1 MKYCIMK
8 KYLLYAFG
16 TVALLSGCSQD
27 QFIDLETNSRTVTAS
42 SSNNKLSDQGIPGI
56 AHIKVQD
63 ALRDEI
69 QKISPNGISLNS
81 APSPMAATLK
91 SIKANHI
98 ERLFTPDPRFEKRMH
113 REGLDRWYIVSFDEK
128 QDLKQTLTT
137 LASNPQF
144 EIVEEVYVQTIPTT
158 KATFSVFSPTVTRGN
173 DDMPFNDPKLKMQWH
188 YKNFGITP
196 RSVEGADINLFEA
209 WKQTTGSPNVIV
221 SIVDGG
227 IDGSHEDLKDN
238 LWINEGEIP
247 GNGIDDDGNG
257 FIDDVYG
264 YNFVSDKG
272 EITLDEAG
280 HGTHVAGT
288 VAARNNNGI
297 GVSGVAGGDGTPNSG
312 ARLMS
317 CQIFEGAN
325 GSGQGARAT
334 VYGANNGAVISQN
347 SWGYDYPGPGNIP
360 ASIREAIDYFI
371 KYAGCDND
379 GKQLPNSPMKGG
391 VVIYAAGNDD
401 KDYLSYPSA
410 YPPVISVA
418 AMAPNWEKAWYT
430 NRGDWVDIMA
440 PGGDEYFTN
449 GMVYS
454 TVPGS
459 LYDGEMYGYMQGTS
473 MACPHVSG
481 IAALIVSKLG
491 GPGFTNE
498 ELKNRL
504 LGSLRPENIDVHNP
518 NYAGRLGIGYIDAA
532 RTLAENKNQ
541 KPENISDLK
550 ADPEYTGMILHWTA
564 VKDEDDGTAIKY
576 LLYFSDKQLT
586 ASNYK
591 SITPYTINAQGYK
604 PGEKVT
610 YKISN
615 LKENVTYYAAVIAA
629 DRWGLES
636 DFAASEFKTLKND
649 PPVIEDVPQNVIRV
663 SGAEVQS
670 FTVKISDPNGH
681 KISYALKGESR
692 GVSAIRTDD
701 NLKFTL
707 RAVAPVGKYDIELV
721 VIDELGA
728 STSVKIPFEVYV
740 YESPFLSNSIQ
751 NMLIGKD
758 EAARAIDLTQ
768 HFTYQSGSKVT
779 INASSSDNSVVTATV
794 NASTLSVKGNKPGQ
808 AFVSVSVSD
817 GNETA
822 QTKFQVSVVANTG
835 DIVYQIYPMP
845 ATTML
850 NVLVNPEIKKA
861 EFTIRSIF
869 GEKVFSK
876 SYTINGMDP
885 VKLNIQKL
893 SAGTYTLVME
903 SNKGTYKKTFVKQ

>member
-1 MKYCIMK
+1 MK

-16 TVALLSGCSQD
+16 ALALLNGCSQD
-27 QFIDLETNSRTVTAS
+27 HFIDLETNSRTVTAS
-42 SSNNKLSDQGIPGI
+42 GSNNQLSDQGIPGI
-56 AHIKVQD
+56 AYIKVQD

-69 QKISPNGISLNS
+69 QKMSLNGISLNS
-81 APSPMAATLK
+81 VPSPMAATLK

-113 REGLDRWYIVSFDEK
+113 REGLDRWYIVSFDKK

-144 EIVEEVYVQTIPTT
+144 EIVEEVYLQTIPTT
-158 KATFSVFSPTVTRGN
+158 KATFSAFSPTVTRSS
-173 DDMPFNDPKLKMQWH
+173 DDMPFNDPELKMQWH

-196 RSVEGADINLFEA
+196 RSIEGADINLFEA
-209 WKQTTGSPNVIV
+209 WEQTTGTRNVIV
-221 SIVDGG
+221 SVVDGG
-227 IDGSHEDLKDN
+227 IDSGHEDLKDN
-238 LWINEGEIP
+238 LWINKGEIP
-247 GNGIDDDGNG
+247 DNGIDDDGNG
-257 FIDDVYG
+257 FVDDVYG

-272 EITLDEAG
+272 EVTLDDVG

-288 VAARNNNGI
+288 IAARNNNGI
-297 GVSGVAGGDGTPNSG
+297 GVCGVAGGDGSPNSG
-312 ARLMS
+312 ALLMS
-317 CQIFEGAN
+317 CQIFEGEG

-371 KYAGCDND
+371 KYAGCDNE

-410 YPPVISVA
+410 YPPVISVS

-440 PGGDEYFTN
+440 PGGDEFFTN

-459 LYDGEMYGYMQGTS
+459 LYNGEMYGYMQGTS

-504 LGSLRPENIDVHNP
+504 LGSLRPENIDAHNP
-518 NYAGRLGIGYIDAA
+518 NYAGRLGVGYIDAA

-550 ADPEYTGMILHWTA
+550 ADPEYTAMTLHWTA
-564 VKDEDDGTAIKY
+564 IKDEDDGTAIKY

-610 YKISN
+610 YKIPN
-615 LKENVTYYAAVIAA
+615 LKENATYYATVIAV

-649 PPVIEDVPQNVIRV
+649 PPVIENVPQNTIRV

-681 KISYALKGESR
+681 KISYALKGENR

-721 VIDELGA
+721 VTDELGA

-758 EAARAIDLTQ
+758 EAAREIDLTQ

-779 INASSSDNSVVTATV
+779 ISAKSSDDSVVTATV

-808 AFVSVSVSD
+808 ASVSVSVSD

-822 QTKFQVSVVANTG
+822 QTKFQVSVVASIG

-845 ATTML
+845 ATTVL

-876 SYTINGMDP
+876 SCTVNGTDP

>member
-1 MKYCIMK
+1 MK

-16 TVALLSGCSQD
+16 ALALLNGCSED
-27 QFIDLETNSRTVTAS
+27 HFIDLETNSRTVTAS
-42 SSNNKLSDQGIPGI
+42 GSNNQLSDQGIPGI
-56 AHIKVQD
+56 AYIKVQD

-69 QKISPNGISLNS
+69 QKMSLNGISLNS
-81 APSPMAATLK
+81 VPSPMAATLK

-113 REGLDRWYIVSFDEK
+113 REGLDRWYIVSFDKK

-144 EIVEEVYVQTIPTT
+144 EIVEEVYLQTIPTT
-158 KATFSVFSPTVTRGN
+158 KATFSAFSPTVTRSS
-173 DDMPFNDPKLKMQWH
+173 DDMPFNDPELKMQWH

-196 RSVEGADINLFEA
+196 RSIEGADINLFEA
-209 WKQTTGSPNVIV
+209 WEQTTGTRNVIV
-221 SIVDGG
+221 SVVDGG
-227 IDGSHEDLKDN
+227 IDSGHEDLKDN
-238 LWINEGEIP
+238 LWINKGEIP
-247 GNGIDDDGNG
+247 DNGIDDDGNG
-257 FIDDVYG
+257 FVDDVYG

-272 EITLDEAG
+272 EVTLDDVG

-288 VAARNNNGI
+288 IAARNNNGI
-297 GVSGVAGGDGTPNSG
+297 GVCGVAGGDGSPNSG
-312 ARLMS
+312 ALLMS
-317 CQIFEGAN
+317 CQIFEGEG
-325 GSGQGARAT
+325 GSGQGASAT

-347 SWGYDYPGPGNIP
+347 SWGYDYPGPGSIP

-371 KYAGCDND
+371 KYAGCDNE

-401 KDYLSYPSA
+401 KDYLNYPSA
-410 YPPVISVA
+410 YPPVISVS

-440 PGGDEYFTN
+440 PGGDEFFIN

-454 TVPGS
+454 TVPAS
-459 LYDGEMYGYMQGTS
+459 LYNGEMYGYMQGTS

-498 ELKNRL
+498 ELKKRL
-504 LGSLRPENIDVHNP
+504 LGSLRPENIDAHNP
-518 NYAGRLGIGYIDAA
+518 NYAGRLGVGYIDAA

-550 ADPEYTGMILHWTA
+550 ADPEYTAMTLHWTA
-564 VKDEDDGTAIKY
+564 IKDEDDGTAIKY

-610 YKISN
+610 YKIPN
-615 LKENVTYYAAVIAA
+615 LKENATYYAAVIAV

-649 PPVIEDVPQNVIRV
+649 PPVIENVPQNAIRV

-681 KISYALKGESR
+681 KISYALKGENR

-721 VIDELGA
+721 VTDELGA

-758 EAARAIDLTQ
+758 EAAREIDLTQ

-779 INASSSDNSVVTATV
+779 ISAKSSDDSVVTATV

-808 AFVSVSVSD
+808 ASVSVSVSD

-822 QTKFQVSVVANTG
+822 QTKFQVSVVASIG

-845 ATTML
+845 ATTVL

-876 SYTINGMDP
+876 SYTVNGTDP

>member
-1 MKYCIMK
+1 MK
-8 KYLLYAFG
+8 KHLFYALGFASLLLG
-16 TVALLSGCSQD
+16 GCSQD
-27 QFIDLETNSRTVTAS
+27 RFIDLEAGSPTSAISKSDNSS
-42 SSNNKLSDQGIPGI
+42 LGKGIPGI
-56 AHIKVQD
+56 AYIKVQD
-63 ALRDEI
+63 ALREEI
-69 QKISPNGISLNS
+69 RKISPNTISLNS
-81 APSPMAATLK
+81 VPSSMAATLK
-91 SIKANHI
+91 SIKAQNI
-98 ERLFTPDPRFEKRMH
+98 ERLFTPDSRFEKRMH
-113 REGLDRWYIVSFDEK
+113 REGLDRWFIINFDE
-128 QDLKQTLTT
+128 QQNLEQTITT
-137 LASNPQF
+137 LATNPQF
-144 EIVEEVYVQTIPTT
+144 EIVEKVYAQAIPTQ
-158 KATFSVFSPTVTRGN
+158 KATFSAFTPVVTRSDN
-173 DDMPFNDPKLKMQWH
+173 DMPFDDPELNKQWH

-209 WKQTTGSPNVIV
+209 WQQTTGTRNVIV
-221 SIVDGG
+221 SVVDGG
-227 IDGSHEDLKDN
+227 IDSGHEDLKDN
-238 LWINEGEIP
+238 LWINKGEIP

-257 FIDDVYG
+257 FVDDVYG

-272 EITLDEAG
+272 EVTLDDVG

-288 VAARNNNGI
+288 IAARNNNGI
-297 GVSGVAGGDGTPNSG
+297 GVCGVAGGDGNPNSG
-312 ARLMS
+312 ALLMS
-317 CQIFEGAN
+317 CQIFEGAG

-347 SWGYDYPGPGNIP
+347 SWGYDYPGPGSIP

-410 YPPVISVA
+410 YPPVISVS

-440 PGGDEYFTN
+440 PGGDEFFTN
-449 GMVYS
+449 GMIYS
-454 TVPGS
+454 TVPAS

-498 ELKNRL
+498 ELKIRL
-504 LGSLRPENIDVHNP
+504 LGSLRPENIDAHNP
-518 NYAGRLGIGYIDAA
+518 AYAGRLGIGYIDAA
-532 RTLAENKNQ
+532 LTLAENQNK
-541 KPENISDLK
+541 KPETVLTLK
-550 ADPEYTGMILHWTA
+550 AEAEYTSMTLKWVA
-564 VKDEDDGTAIKY
+564 VKDEDDGTPVRY
-576 LLYFSDKQLT
+576 LLYFSDKPLT

-591 SITPYTINAQGYK
+591 DITPYTINAQGYK
-604 PGEKVT
+604 VGEEITHKV
-610 YKISN
+610 SN
-615 LKENVTYYAAVIAA
+615 LKENTTYYATAIAV

-636 DFAASEFKTLKND
+636 DFMSNEFQTRKND
-649 PPVIEDVPQNVIRV
+649 PPVIEDVPQNAIRV
-663 SGAEVQS
+663 SGAEIQN

-681 KISYALKGESR
+681 KISYALKGENR

-721 VIDELGA
+721 VTDELGA

-740 YESPFLSNSIQ
+740 YESPFLSNSIP

-758 EAARAIDLTQ
+758 EAAREIDLTQ
-768 HFTYQSGSKVT
+768 HFTYQSGNKVT
-779 INASSSDNSVVTATV
+779 ISASSSDNSIVTATV

-808 AFVSVSVSD
+808 ASVNVSVSD

-822 QTKFQVSVVANTG
+822 QTKFQVSVVANIG

-845 ATTML
+845 ATTVL

-876 SYTINGMDP
+876 SYTVNGTDP

-903 SNKGTYKKTFVKQ
+903 SNKGSYKKTFVKQ

>member
-1 MKYCIMK
+1 MK

-16 TVALLSGCSQD
+16 ALALLNGCSQD
-27 QFIDLETNSRTVTAS
+27 HFIDLETNSRTVTAS
-42 SSNNKLSDQGIPGI
+42 GSNNQLSDQGIPGI
-56 AHIKVQD
+56 AYIKVQD

-69 QKISPNGISLNS
+69 QKMSLNDISLNS
-81 APSPMAATLK
+81 VPSPMAATLK

-113 REGLDRWYIVSFDEK
+113 REGLDRWYIVSFDKK

-144 EIVEEVYVQTIPTT
+144 EIVEEVYLQTIPTT
-158 KATFSVFSPTVTRGN
+158 KATFSAFSPTVTRSS
-173 DDMPFNDPKLKMQWH
+173 DDMPFNDPELKMQWH

-196 RSVEGADINLFEA
+196 RSIEGADINLFEA
-209 WKQTTGSPNVIV
+209 WEQTTGTRNVIV
-221 SIVDGG
+221 SVVDGG
-227 IDGSHEDLKDN
+227 IDSGHEDLKDN
-238 LWINEGEIP
+238 LWINKGEIP
-247 GNGIDDDGNG
+247 DNGIDDDGNG
-257 FIDDVYG
+257 FVDDVYG

-272 EITLDEAG
+272 EVTLDDVG

-288 VAARNNNGI
+288 IAARNNNGI
-297 GVSGVAGGDGTPNSG
+297 GVCGVAGGDGSPNSG
-312 ARLMS
+312 ALLMS
-317 CQIFEGAN
+317 CQIFEGEG
-325 GSGQGARAT
+325 GSGQGASAT

-347 SWGYDYPGPGNIP
+347 SWGYDYPGPGSIP

-371 KYAGCDND
+371 KYAGCDNE

-410 YPPVISVA
+410 YPPVISVS

-440 PGGDEYFTN
+440 PGGDEFFTN

-459 LYDGEMYGYMQGTS
+459 LYNGEMYGYMQGTS

-504 LGSLRPENIDVHNP
+504 LGSLRPENIDAHNP
-518 NYAGRLGIGYIDAA
+518 NYAGRLGVGYIDAA

-550 ADPEYTGMILHWTA
+550 ADPEYTAMTLHWTA
-564 VKDEDDGTAIKY
+564 IKDEDDGTAIKY

-610 YKISN
+610 YKIPN
-615 LKENVTYYAAVIAA
+615 LKENATYYATVIAV

-649 PPVIEDVPQNVIRV
+649 PPVIENVPQNTIRV

-681 KISYALKGESR
+681 KISYALKGENR

-721 VIDELGA
+721 VTDELGA

-758 EAARAIDLTQ
+758 EAAREIDLTQ

-779 INASSSDNSVVTATV
+779 ISAKSSDDSVVTATV

-808 AFVSVSVSD
+808 ASVSVSVSD

-822 QTKFQVSVVANTG
+822 QTKFQVSVVASIG

-845 ATTML
+845 ATTVL

-876 SYTINGMDP
+876 SCTVNGTDP

>member
-1 MKYCIMK
+1 MK

-16 TVALLSGCSQD
+16 ALALLNGCSQD
-27 QFIDLETNSRTVTAS
+27 HFIDLETNSRTVTAS
-42 SSNNKLSDQGIPGI
+42 GSNNQLSDQGIPGI
-56 AHIKVQD
+56 AYIKVQD

-69 QKISPNGISLNS
+69 QKMSLNGISLNS
-81 APSPMAATLK
+81 VPSPMAATLK

-144 EIVEEVYVQTIPTT
+144 EIVEEVYLQTIPTT
-158 KATFSVFSPTVTRGN
+158 KATFSAFSPTVTRSSDN
-173 DDMPFNDPKLKMQWH
+173 MPFNDPELKMQWH

-196 RSVEGADINLFEA
+196 RSIEGADINLFEA
-209 WKQTTGSPNVIV
+209 WEQTTGTRNVIV
-221 SIVDGG
+221 SVVDGG
-227 IDGSHEDLKDN
+227 IDSGHEDLKDN
-238 LWINEGEIP
+238 LWINKGEIP
-247 GNGIDDDGNG
+247 DNGIDDDGNG
-257 FIDDVYG
+257 FVDDVYG

-272 EITLDEAG
+272 EVTLDDVG

-288 VAARNNNGI
+288 IAARNNNGI
-297 GVSGVAGGDGTPNSG
+297 GVCGVAGGDGSPNSG
-312 ARLMS
+312 ALLMS
-317 CQIFEGAN
+317 CQIFEGEG
-325 GSGQGARAT
+325 GSGQGASAT

-371 KYAGCDND
+371 KYAGCDNE

-410 YPPVISVA
+410 YPPVVSVS

-440 PGGDEYFTN
+440 PGGDEFFIN

-454 TVPGS
+454 TVPAS
-459 LYDGEMYGYMQGTS
+459 LYNGEMYGYMQGTS

-504 LGSLRPENIDVHNP
+504 LGSLRPENIDAHNP
-518 NYAGRLGIGYIDAA
+518 NYAGRLGVGYIDAA

-550 ADPEYTGMILHWTA
+550 ADPEYTAMTLHWTA
-564 VKDEDDGTAIKY
+564 IKDEDDGTAIKY

-610 YKISN
+610 YKIPN
-615 LKENVTYYAAVIAA
+615 LKENATYYAAVIAV

-636 DFAASEFKTLKND
+636 DFVASEFKTLKND
-649 PPVIEDVPQNVIRV
+649 PPVIENVPQNAIRV

-681 KISYALKGESR
+681 KISYALKGENR

-721 VIDELGA
+721 VTDELGA
-728 STSVKIPFEVYV
+728 STSVKIPFEIYV

-758 EAARAIDLTQ
+758 EAAREIDLTQ

-779 INASSSDNSVVTATV
+779 ISAKSSDDSVVTATV

-808 AFVSVSVSD
+808 ASVSVSVSD

-822 QTKFQVSVVANTG
+822 QTKFQVSVVASIG

-845 ATTML
+845 ATTVL

-876 SYTINGMDP
+876 SYTVNGTDP

>member
-1 MKYCIMK
+1 MK

-16 TVALLSGCSQD
+16 ALALLNGCSQD
-27 QFIDLETNSRTVTAS
+27 HFIDLETNSRTVTAS
-42 SSNNKLSDQGIPGI
+42 GSNNQLSDQGIPGI
-56 AHIKVQD
+56 AYIKVQD

-69 QKISPNGISLNS
+69 QKMSLNGISLNS
-81 APSPMAATLK
+81 VPSPMAATLK

-113 REGLDRWYIVSFDEK
+113 REGLDRWYIVSFDKK

-144 EIVEEVYVQTIPTT
+144 EIVEEVYLQTIPTT
-158 KATFSVFSPTVTRGN
+158 KATFSAFSPTVTRSS
-173 DDMPFNDPKLKMQWH
+173 DDMPFNDPELKMQWH

-196 RSVEGADINLFEA
+196 RSIEGADINLFEA
-209 WKQTTGSPNVIV
+209 WEQTTGTRNVIV
-221 SIVDGG
+221 SVVDGG
-227 IDGSHEDLKDN
+227 IDSGHEDLKDN
-238 LWINEGEIP
+238 LWINKGEIP
-247 GNGIDDDGNG
+247 DNGIDDDGNG
-257 FIDDVYG
+257 FVDDVYG

-272 EITLDEAG
+272 EVTLDDVG

-288 VAARNNNGI
+288 IAARNNNGI
-297 GVSGVAGGDGTPNSG
+297 GVCGVAGGDGSPNSG
-312 ARLMS
+312 ALLMS
-317 CQIFEGAN
+317 CQIFEGEG
-325 GSGQGARAT
+325 GSGQGASAT

-347 SWGYDYPGPGNIP
+347 SWGYDYPGPGSIP

-371 KYAGCDND
+371 KYAGCDNE

-401 KDYLSYPSA
+401 KDYLNYPSA
-410 YPPVISVA
+410 YPPVISVS

-440 PGGDEYFTN
+440 PGGDEFFIN

-454 TVPGS
+454 TVPAS
-459 LYDGEMYGYMQGTS
+459 LYNGEMYGYMQGTS

-504 LGSLRPENIDVHNP
+504 LGSLRPENIDAHNP
-518 NYAGRLGIGYIDAA
+518 NYAGRLGVGYIDAA

-550 ADPEYTGMILHWTA
+550 ADPEYTAMTLHWTA
-564 VKDEDDGTAIKY
+564 IKDEDDGTAIKY

-610 YKISN
+610 YKIPN
-615 LKENVTYYAAVIAA
+615 LKENATYYAAVIAV

-649 PPVIEDVPQNVIRV
+649 PPVIENVPQNAIRV

-681 KISYALKGESR
+681 KISYALKGENR

-721 VIDELGA
+721 VTDELGA
-728 STSVKIPFEVYV
+728 STSEKIPFEVYV

-758 EAARAIDLTQ
+758 EATREIDLTQ

-779 INASSSDNSVVTATV
+779 ISAKSSDDSVVTATV

-808 AFVSVSVSD
+808 ASVSVSVSD

-822 QTKFQVSVVANTG
+822 QTKFQVSVVASIG

-845 ATTML
+845 ATTVL

-876 SYTINGMDP
+876 SYTVNGTDP

>member
-1 MKYCIMK
+1 MK

-16 TVALLSGCSQD
+16 ALALLNGCSQD
-27 QFIDLETNSRTVTAS
+27 HFIDLETNSRTVTAS
-42 SSNNKLSDQGIPGI
+42 GSNNQLSDQGIPGI
-56 AHIKVQD
+56 AYIKVQD

-69 QKISPNGISLNS
+69 QKMSLNGISLNS
-81 APSPMAATLK
+81 VPSPMAATLK

-113 REGLDRWYIVSFDEK
+113 REGLDRWYIVSFDKK

-144 EIVEEVYVQTIPTT
+144 EIVEEVYLQTIPTT
-158 KATFSVFSPTVTRGN
+158 KATFSAFSPTVTRSS
-173 DDMPFNDPKLKMQWH
+173 DDMPFNDPELKMQWH

-196 RSVEGADINLFEA
+196 RSIEGADINLFEA
-209 WKQTTGSPNVIV
+209 WEQTTGTRNVIV
-221 SIVDGG
+221 SVVDGG
-227 IDGSHEDLKDN
+227 IDSGHEDLKDN
-238 LWINEGEIP
+238 LWINKGEIP
-247 GNGIDDDGNG
+247 DNGIDDDGNG
-257 FIDDVYG
+257 FVDDVYG

-272 EITLDEAG
+272 EVTLDDVG

-288 VAARNNNGI
+288 IAARNNNGI
-297 GVSGVAGGDGTPNSG
+297 GVCGVAGGDGSLNSG
-312 ARLMS
+312 ALLMS
-317 CQIFEGAN
+317 CQIFEGEG
-325 GSGQGARAT
+325 GSDQGARAT

-371 KYAGCDND
+371 KYAGCDNE

-401 KDYLSYPSA
+401 KDYLNYPSA
-410 YPPVISVA
+410 YPPVISVS

-440 PGGDEYFTN
+440 PGGDEFFIN

-454 TVPGS
+454 TVPAS
-459 LYDGEMYGYMQGTS
+459 LYNGEMYGYMQGTS

-504 LGSLRPENIDVHNP
+504 LGSLRPENIDAHNP
-518 NYAGRLGIGYIDAA
+518 NYAGRLGVGYIDAA

-550 ADPEYTGMILHWTA
+550 ADPEYTAMTLHWTA
-564 VKDEDDGTAIKY
+564 IKDEDDGTAIKY

-610 YKISN
+610 YKIPN
-615 LKENVTYYAAVIAA
+615 LKENATYYAAVIAV

-649 PPVIEDVPQNVIRV
+649 PPVIENVPQNAIRV

-681 KISYALKGESR
+681 KISYALKGENR

-721 VIDELGA
+721 VTDELGA

-758 EAARAIDLTQ
+758 EAAREIDLTQ

-779 INASSSDNSVVTATV
+779 ISAKSSDDSVVTATV

-808 AFVSVSVSD
+808 ASVSVSVSD

-822 QTKFQVSVVANTG
+822 QTKFQVSVVASIG

-845 ATTML
+845 ATTVL

-876 SYTINGMDP
+876 SYTVNGTDP

>member
-1 MKYCIMK
+1 MK

-16 TVALLSGCSQD
+16 ALALLNGCSQD
-27 QFIDLETNSRTVTAS
+27 HFIDLETNSRTVTAS
-42 SSNNKLSDQGIPGI
+42 GSNNQLSDQGIPGI
-56 AHIKVQD
+56 AYIKVQD

-69 QKISPNGISLNS
+69 QKMSLNGISLNS
-81 APSPMAATLK
+81 VPSPMAATLK

-113 REGLDRWYIVSFDEK
+113 REGLDRWYIVSFDKK

-144 EIVEEVYVQTIPTT
+144 EIVEEVYLQTIPTT
-158 KATFSVFSPTVTRGN
+158 KATFSAFSPTVTRSS
-173 DDMPFNDPKLKMQWH
+173 DDMPFNDPELKMQWH

-196 RSVEGADINLFEA
+196 RSIEGADINLFEA
-209 WKQTTGSPNVIV
+209 WEQTTGTRNVIV
-221 SIVDGG
+221 SVVDGG
-227 IDGSHEDLKDN
+227 IDSGHEDLKDN
-238 LWINEGEIP
+238 LWINKGEIP
-247 GNGIDDDGNG
+247 DNGIDDDGNG
-257 FIDDVYG
+257 FVDDVYG

-272 EITLDEAG
+272 EVTLDDVG

-288 VAARNNNGI
+288 IAARNNNGI
-297 GVSGVAGGDGTPNSG
+297 GVCGVAGGDGSLNSG
-312 ARLMS
+312 ALLMS
-317 CQIFEGAN
+317 CQIFEGEG

-334 VYGANNGAVISQN
+334 VYGANNGAIISQN

-371 KYAGCDND
+371 KYAGCDNE

-401 KDYLSYPSA
+401 KDYLNYPSA
-410 YPPVISVA
+410 YPPVISVS

-440 PGGDEYFTN
+440 PGGDEFFIN

-454 TVPGS
+454 TVPAS
-459 LYDGEMYGYMQGTS
+459 LYNGEMYGYMQGTS

-504 LGSLRPENIDVHNP
+504 LGSLRPENIDAHNP
-518 NYAGRLGIGYIDAA
+518 NYAGRLGVGYIDAA

-550 ADPEYTGMILHWTA
+550 ADPEYTAMTLHWTA
-564 VKDEDDGTAIKY
+564 IKDEDDGTAIKY

-610 YKISN
+610 YKIPN
-615 LKENVTYYAAVIAA
+615 LKENATYYAAVIAV

-649 PPVIEDVPQNVIRV
+649 PPVIENVPQNAIRV

-681 KISYALKGESR
+681 KISYALKGENR

-721 VIDELGA
+721 VTDELGA

-758 EAARAIDLTQ
+758 EAAREIDLTQ

-779 INASSSDNSVVTATV
+779 ISAKSSDDSVVTATV

-808 AFVSVSVSD
+808 ASVSVSVSD

-822 QTKFQVSVVANTG
+822 QTKFQVSVVASIG

-845 ATTML
+845 ATTVL

-876 SYTINGMDP
+876 SYTVNGTDP

>member
-1 MKYCIMK
+1 MK

-16 TVALLSGCSQD
+16 ALALLNGCSQD
-27 QFIDLETNSRTVTAS
+27 HFIDLETNSRTVTAS
-42 SSNNKLSDQGIPGI
+42 GSNNQLSDQGIPGI
-56 AHIKVQD
+56 AYIKVQD

-69 QKISPNGISLNS
+69 QKMSLNGISLNS
-81 APSPMAATLK
+81 VPSPMAATLK

-113 REGLDRWYIVSFDEK
+113 REGLDRWYIVSFDKK

-144 EIVEEVYVQTIPTT
+144 EIVEEVYLQTIPTT
-158 KATFSVFSPTVTRGN
+158 KATFSAFSPTVTRSS
-173 DDMPFNDPKLKMQWH
+173 DDMPFNDPELKMQWH

-196 RSVEGADINLFEA
+196 RSIEGADINLFEA
-209 WKQTTGSPNVIV
+209 WEQTTGTRNVIV
-221 SIVDGG
+221 SVVDGG
-227 IDGSHEDLKDN
+227 IDSGHEDLKDN
-238 LWINEGEIP
+238 LWINKGEIP
-247 GNGIDDDGNG
+247 DNGIDDDGNG
-257 FIDDVYG
+257 FVDDVYG

-272 EITLDEAG
+272 EVTLDDVG

-288 VAARNNNGI
+288 IAARNNNGI
-297 GVSGVAGGDGTPNSG
+297 GVCGVAGGDGSLNSG
-312 ARLMS
+312 ALLMS
-317 CQIFEGAN
+317 CQIFEGEG

-371 KYAGCDND
+371 KYAGCDNE

-410 YPPVISVA
+410 YPPVISVS

-440 PGGDEYFTN
+440 PGGDEFFTN

-459 LYDGEMYGYMQGTS
+459 LYNGEMYGYMQGTS

-504 LGSLRPENIDVHNP
+504 LGSLRPENIDAHNP
-518 NYAGRLGIGYIDAA
+518 NYAGRLGVGYIDAA

-550 ADPEYTGMILHWTA
+550 ADPEYTAMTLHWTA
-564 VKDEDDGTAIKY
+564 IKDEDDGTAIKY

-604 PGEKVT
+604 PGEKVK
-610 YKISN
+610 YKIPN
-615 LKENVTYYAAVIAA
+615 LKENATYYATVIAV

-649 PPVIEDVPQNVIRV
+649 PPVIENVPQNTIRV

-681 KISYALKGESR
+681 KISYALKGENR

-721 VIDELGA
+721 VTDELGA

-758 EAARAIDLTQ
+758 EAAREIDLTQ

-779 INASSSDNSVVTATV
+779 ISAKSSDDSVVTATV

-808 AFVSVSVSD
+808 ASVSVSVSD

-822 QTKFQVSVVANTG
+822 QTKFQVSVVASIG

-845 ATTML
+845 ATTVL

-876 SYTINGMDP
+876 SYTVNGTDP

>member
-1 MKYCIMK
+1 MK

-16 TVALLSGCSQD
+16 ALALLNGCSQD
-27 QFIDLETNSRTVTAS
+27 HFIDLETNSRTVTAS
-42 SSNNKLSDQGIPGI
+42 GSNNQLSDQGIPGI
-56 AHIKVQD
+56 AYIKVQD

-69 QKISPNGISLNS
+69 QKMSLNGISLNS
-81 APSPMAATLK
+81 VPSPMAATLK

-144 EIVEEVYVQTIPTT
+144 EIVEEVYLQTIPTT
-158 KATFSVFSPTVTRGN
+158 KATFSAFSPTVTRSS
-173 DDMPFNDPKLKMQWH
+173 DDMPFNDPELKMQWH

-196 RSVEGADINLFEA
+196 RSIEGADINLFEA
-209 WKQTTGSPNVIV
+209 WEQTTGTRNVIV
-221 SIVDGG
+221 SVVDGG
-227 IDGSHEDLKDN
+227 IDSGHEDLKDN
-238 LWINEGEIP
+238 LWINKGEIP
-247 GNGIDDDGNG
+247 DNGIDDDGNG
-257 FIDDVYG
+257 FVDDVYG

-272 EITLDEAG
+272 EVTLDDVG

-288 VAARNNNGI
+288 IAARNNNGI
-297 GVSGVAGGDGTPNSG
+297 GVCGVAGGDGSPNSG
-312 ARLMS
+312 ALLMS
-317 CQIFEGAN
+317 CQIFEGEG
-325 GSGQGARAT
+325 GSGQGASAT

-347 SWGYDYPGPGNIP
+347 SWGYDYPGPGSIP
-360 ASIREAIDYFI
+360 ARIREAIDYCI
-371 KYAGCDND
+371 KYAGCDNE

-401 KDYLSYPSA
+401 KDYLNYPSA
-410 YPPVISVA
+410 YPPVISVS

-440 PGGDEYFTN
+440 PGGDEFFIN

-454 TVPGS
+454 TVPAS
-459 LYDGEMYGYMQGTS
+459 LYNGEMYGYMQGTS

-504 LGSLRPENIDVHNP
+504 LGSLRPENIDAHNP
-518 NYAGRLGIGYIDAA
+518 NYAGRLGVGYIDAA

-550 ADPEYTGMILHWTA
+550 ADPEYTAMTLHWTA
-564 VKDEDDGTAIKY
+564 IKDEDDGTAIKY

-610 YKISN
+610 YKIPN
-615 LKENVTYYAAVIAA
+615 LKENATYYAAVIAV

-649 PPVIEDVPQNVIRV
+649 PPVIENVPQNAIRV

-681 KISYALKGESR
+681 KISYALKGENR

-721 VIDELGA
+721 VTDELGA

-758 EAARAIDLTQ
+758 EAAREIDLTQ

-779 INASSSDNSVVTATV
+779 ISAKSSDDSVVTATV

-808 AFVSVSVSD
+808 ASVSVSVSD

-822 QTKFQVSVVANTG
+822 QTKFQVSVVASIG

-845 ATTML
+845 ATTVL

-876 SYTINGMDP
+876 SYTVNGTDP

>member
-1 MKYCIMK
+1 MK

-16 TVALLSGCSQD
+16 ALALLNGCSQD
-27 QFIDLETNSRTVTAS
+27 HFIDLETNSRTVTAS
-42 SSNNKLSDQGIPGI
+42 GSNNQLSDQGIPGI
-56 AHIKVQD
+56 AYIKVQD

-69 QKISPNGISLNS
+69 QKMSLNGISLNS
-81 APSPMAATLK
+81 VPSPMAATLK

-144 EIVEEVYVQTIPTT
+144 EIVEEVYLQTIPPTN
-158 KATFSVFSPTVTRGN
+158 ATFSAFSPTVTRSS
-173 DDMPFNDPKLKMQWH
+173 DDMPFNDPELKMQWH

-196 RSVEGADINLFEA
+196 RSIEGADINLFEA
-209 WKQTTGSPNVIV
+209 WEQTTGTRNVIV
-221 SIVDGG
+221 SVVDGG
-227 IDGSHEDLKDN
+227 IDSGHEDLKDN
-238 LWINEGEIP
+238 LWINKGEIP
-247 GNGIDDDGNG
+247 DNGIDDDGNG
-257 FIDDVYG
+257 FVDDVYG

-272 EITLDEAG
+272 EVTLDDVG

-288 VAARNNNGI
+288 IAARNNNGI
-297 GVSGVAGGDGTPNSG
+297 GVCGVAGGDGSPNSG
-312 ARLMS
+312 ALLMS
-317 CQIFEGAN
+317 CQIFEGEG
-325 GSGQGARAT
+325 GSGQGASAT

-347 SWGYDYPGPGNIP
+347 SWGYDYPGPGSIP
-360 ASIREAIDYFI
+360 ARIREAIDYFI
-371 KYAGCDND
+371 KYAGCDNE

-401 KDYLSYPSA
+401 KDYLNYPSA
-410 YPPVISVA
+410 YPPVISVS

-440 PGGDEYFTN
+440 PGGDEFFIN

-454 TVPGS
+454 TVPAS
-459 LYDGEMYGYMQGTS
+459 LYNGEMYGYMQGTS

-504 LGSLRPENIDVHNP
+504 LGSLRPENIDAHNP
-518 NYAGRLGIGYIDAA
+518 NYAGRLGVGYIDAA

-550 ADPEYTGMILHWTA
+550 ADPEYTAMTLHWTA
-564 VKDEDDGTAIKY
+564 IKDEDDGTAIKY

-610 YKISN
+610 YKIPN
-615 LKENVTYYAAVIAA
+615 LKENATYYAAVIAV

-649 PPVIEDVPQNVIRV
+649 PPVIENVPQNAIRV

-681 KISYALKGESR
+681 KISYALKGENR

-721 VIDELGA
+721 VTDELGA

-758 EAARAIDLTQ
+758 EAAREIDLTQ

-779 INASSSDNSVVTATV
+779 ISAKSSDDSVVTATV

-808 AFVSVSVSD
+808 ASVSVSVSD

-822 QTKFQVSVVANTG
+822 QTKFQVSVVASIG

-845 ATTML
+845 ATTVL

-876 SYTINGMDP
+876 SYTVNGTDP

>member
-1 MKYCIMK
+1 MK

-16 TVALLSGCSQD
+16 ALALLNGCSQD
-27 QFIDLETNSRTVTAS
+27 HFIDLETNSRTVTAS
-42 SSNNKLSDQGIPGI
+42 GSNNQLSDQGIPGI
-56 AHIKVQD
+56 AYIKVQD

-69 QKISPNGISLNS
+69 QKMSLNGISLNS
-81 APSPMAATLK
+81 VPSPMAATLK

-113 REGLDRWYIVSFDEK
+113 REGLDRWYIVSFDKK

-144 EIVEEVYVQTIPTT
+144 EIVEEVYLQTIPTT
-158 KATFSVFSPTVTRGN
+158 KATFSAFSPTVTRSS
-173 DDMPFNDPKLKMQWH
+173 DDMPFNDPELKMQWH

-196 RSVEGADINLFEA
+196 RSIEGADINLFEA
-209 WKQTTGSPNVIV
+209 WEQTTGTRNVIV
-221 SIVDGG
+221 SVVDGG
-227 IDGSHEDLKDN
+227 IDSGHEDLKDN
-238 LWINEGEIP
+238 LWINKGEIP
-247 GNGIDDDGNG
+247 DNGIDDDGNG
-257 FIDDVYG
+257 FVDDVYG

-272 EITLDEAG
+272 EVTLDDVG

-288 VAARNNNGI
+288 IAARNNNGI
-297 GVSGVAGGDGTPNSG
+297 GVCGVAGGDGSLNSG
-312 ARLMS
+312 ALLMS
-317 CQIFEGAN
+317 CQIFEGEG

-371 KYAGCDND
+371 KYAGCDNE

-401 KDYLSYPSA
+401 KDYLNYPSA
-410 YPPVISVA
+410 YPPVISVS

-440 PGGDEYFTN
+440 PGGDEFFIN

-454 TVPGS
+454 TVPAS
-459 LYDGEMYGYMQGTS
+459 LYNGEMYGYMQGTS

-504 LGSLRPENIDVHNP
+504 LGSLRPENIDAHNP
-518 NYAGRLGIGYIDAA
+518 NYAGRLGVGYIDAA

-550 ADPEYTGMILHWTA
+550 ADPEYTAMTLHWTA
-564 VKDEDDGTAIKY
+564 IKDEDDGTAIKY

-610 YKISN
+610 YKIPN
-615 LKENVTYYAAVIAA
+615 LKENATYYAAVIAV

-649 PPVIEDVPQNVIRV
+649 PPVIENVPQNAIRV

-681 KISYALKGESR
+681 KISYALKGENR

-721 VIDELGA
+721 VTDELGA

-758 EAARAIDLTQ
+758 EAAREIDLTQ

-779 INASSSDNSVVTATV
+779 ISAKSSDDSVVTATV

-808 AFVSVSVSD
+808 ASVSVSVSD

-822 QTKFQVSVVANTG
+822 QTKFQVSVVASIG

-845 ATTML
+845 ATTVL

-876 SYTINGMDP
+876 SYTVNGTDP

>member
-1 MKYCIMK
+1 MK

-16 TVALLSGCSQD
+16 ALALLNGCSQD
-27 QFIDLETNSRTVTAS
+27 HFIDLETNSRTVTAS
-42 SSNNKLSDQGIPGI
+42 GSNNQLSDQGIPGI
-56 AHIKVQD
+56 AYIKVQD

-69 QKISPNGISLNS
+69 QKMSLNGISLNS
-81 APSPMAATLK
+81 VPSPMAATLK

-113 REGLDRWYIVSFDEK
+113 REGLDRWYIVSFDKK

-144 EIVEEVYVQTIPTT
+144 EIVEEVYLQTIPTT
-158 KATFSVFSPTVTRGN
+158 KATFSAFSPTVTRSS
-173 DDMPFNDPKLKMQWH
+173 DDMPFNDPELKMQWH

-196 RSVEGADINLFEA
+196 RSIEGADINLFEA
-209 WKQTTGSPNVIV
+209 WEQTTGTRNVIV
-221 SIVDGG
+221 SVVDGG
-227 IDGSHEDLKDN
+227 IDSGHEDLKDN
-238 LWINEGEIP
+238 LWINKGEILD
-247 GNGIDDDGNG
+247 NGIDDDGNG
-257 FIDDVYG
+257 FVDDVYG

-272 EITLDEAG
+272 EVTLDDVG

-288 VAARNNNGI
+288 IAARNNNGI
-297 GVSGVAGGDGTPNSG
+297 GVCGVAGGDGSPNSG
-312 ARLMS
+312 ALLMS
-317 CQIFEGAN
+317 CQIFEGEG
-325 GSGQGARAT
+325 GSGQGASAT

-347 SWGYDYPGPGNIP
+347 SWGYDYPGPGSIP

-371 KYAGCDND
+371 KYAGCDNE

-401 KDYLSYPSA
+401 KDYLNYPSA
-410 YPPVISVA
+410 YPPVISVS

-440 PGGDEYFTN
+440 PGGDEFFIN

-454 TVPGS
+454 TVPAS
-459 LYDGEMYGYMQGTS
+459 LYNGEMYGYMQGTS

-504 LGSLRPENIDVHNP
+504 LGSLRPENIDAHNP
-518 NYAGRLGIGYIDAA
+518 NYAGRLGVGYIDAA

-550 ADPEYTGMILHWTA
+550 ADPEYTAMTLHWTA
-564 VKDEDDGTAIKY
+564 IKDEDDGTAIKY

-610 YKISN
+610 YKIPN
-615 LKENVTYYAAVIAA
+615 LKENATYYAAVIAV

-649 PPVIEDVPQNVIRV
+649 PPVIENVPQNAIRV

-681 KISYALKGESR
+681 KISYALKGENR

-721 VIDELGA
+721 VTDELGA
-728 STSVKIPFEVYV
+728 STSEKIPFEVYV

-758 EAARAIDLTQ
+758 EAAREIDLTQ

-779 INASSSDNSVVTATV
+779 ISAKSSDDSVVTATV

-808 AFVSVSVSD
+808 ASVSVSVSD

-822 QTKFQVSVVANTG
+822 QTKFQVSVVASIG

-845 ATTML
+845 ATTVL

-876 SYTINGMDP
+876 SYTVNGTDP

>member
-1 MKYCIMK
+1 MK

-16 TVALLSGCSQD
+16 ALALLNGCSQD
-27 QFIDLETNSRTVTAS
+27 HFIDLETNSRTVTAS
-42 SSNNKLSDQGIPGI
+42 GSNNQLSDQGIPGI
-56 AHIKVQD
+56 AYIKVQD

-69 QKISPNGISLNS
+69 QKMSLNGISLNS
-81 APSPMAATLK
+81 VPSPMAATLK

-113 REGLDRWYIVSFDEK
+113 REGLDRWYIVSFDKK

-144 EIVEEVYVQTIPTT
+144 EIVEEVYLQTIPTT
-158 KATFSVFSPTVTRGN
+158 KATFSAFSPTVTRSS
-173 DDMPFNDPKLKMQWH
+173 DDMPFNDPELKMQWH

-196 RSVEGADINLFEA
+196 RSIEGADINLFEA
-209 WKQTTGSPNVIV
+209 WEQTTGTRNVIV
-221 SIVDGG
+221 SVVDGG
-227 IDGSHEDLKDN
+227 IDSGHEDLKDN
-238 LWINEGEIP
+238 LWINKGEIP
-247 GNGIDDDGNG
+247 DNGIDDDGNG
-257 FIDDVYG
+257 FVDDVYG

-272 EITLDEAG
+272 EVTLDDVG

-288 VAARNNNGI
+288 IAARNNNGI
-297 GVSGVAGGDGTPNSG
+297 GVCGVAGGDGSPNSG
-312 ARLMS
+312 ALLMS
-317 CQIFEGAN
+317 CQIFEGEG
-325 GSGQGARAT
+325 GSGQGASAT

-347 SWGYDYPGPGNIP
+347 SWGYDYPGPGSIP

-371 KYAGCDND
+371 KYAGCDNE

-401 KDYLSYPSA
+401 KDYLNYPSA
-410 YPPVISVA
+410 YPPVISVS

-440 PGGDEYFTN
+440 PGGDEFFIN

-454 TVPGS
+454 TVPAS
-459 LYDGEMYGYMQGTS
+459 LYNGEMYGYMQGTS

-504 LGSLRPENIDVHNP
+504 LGSLRPENIDAHNP
-518 NYAGRLGIGYIDAA
+518 NYAGRLGVGYIDAA

-550 ADPEYTGMILHWTA
+550 ADPEYTAMTLHWTA
-564 VKDEDDGTAIKY
+564 IKDEDDGTAIKY

-610 YKISN
+610 YKIPN
-615 LKENVTYYAAVIAA
+615 LKENATYYAAVIAV

-649 PPVIEDVPQNVIRV
+649 PPVIENVPQNAIRV

-681 KISYALKGESR
+681 KISYALKGENR

-721 VIDELGA
+721 VTDELGA

-758 EAARAIDLTQ
+758 EAAREIDLTQ

-779 INASSSDNSVVTATV
+779 ISAKSSDDSVVTATV

-808 AFVSVSVSD
+808 ASVSVSVSD

-822 QTKFQVSVVANTG
+822 QTKSQVSVVASIG

-845 ATTML
+845 ATTVL

-876 SYTINGMDP
+876 SYTVNGTDP

>member
-1 MKYCIMK
+1 MK
-8 KYLLYAFG
+8 KHLFYALGFI
-16 TVALLSGCSQD
+16 ALLLGGCSQD
-27 QFIDLETNSRTVTAS
+27 NFIDLEANSPTSAIS
-42 SSNNKLSDQGIPGI
+42 KSNKELLGKGIPGI
-56 AHIKVQD
+56 AYIKVQD

-69 QKISPNGISLNS
+69 QKISPNDISLNS

-128 QDLKQTLTT
+128 QDLKQTLTA

-144 EIVEEVYVQTIPTT
+144 EIVEEVYAQTIPTT
-158 KATFSVFSPTVTRGN
+158 KATFSAFSPIVTRSAN
-173 DDMPFNDPKLKMQWH
+173 EMPFNDPELNKQWH
-188 YKNFGITP
+188 YQNFGITP

-209 WKQTTGSPNVIV
+209 WKQTTGTPNVIV

-238 LWINEGEIP
+238 LWINTGEIP

-297 GVSGVAGGDGTPNSG
+297 GVGGVAGGDGTPNSG

-317 CQIFEGAN
+317 CQIFEGAG

-347 SWGYDYPGPGNIP
+347 SWGYDYPGPGSIP

-371 KYAGCDND
+371 KYAGCDNE

-410 YPPVISVA
+410 YPPVISVS

-440 PGGDEYFTN
+440 PGGDEFFAN

-454 TVPGS
+454 TVPAAI
-459 LYDGEMYGYMQGTS
+459 YNGEMYGYMQGTS

-504 LGSLRPENIDVHNP
+504 LGSLRPENIDVRNP
-518 NYAGRLGIGYIDAA
+518 NYVGRLGAGYIDAA

-550 ADPEYTGMILHWTA
+550 AESEYTGMTLNWTA

-576 LLYFSDKQLT
+576 QLYFSDKQLT

-591 SITPYTINAQGYK
+591 SLTPFNINAQGYK

-610 YKISN
+610 HKISD
-615 LKENVTYYAAVIAA
+615 LKENTTYYAAVIAV

-649 PPVIEDVPQNVIRV
+649 PPVIGDVPQNAIRV

-670 FTVKISDPNGH
+670 FTVKISDPDGH
-681 KISYALKGESR
+681 KISYDLKGENR
-692 GVSAIRTDD
+692 GVSAVRTDD
-701 NLKFTL
+701 NLKFTI
-707 RAVAPVGKYDIELV
+707 RAVAPTGKYDIELV
-721 VIDELGA
+721 VTDELGA

-758 EAARAIDLTQ
+758 EAARDIDLTR

-779 INASSSDNSVVTATV
+779 ISASSSDNSIVTATV
-794 NASTLSVKGNKPGQ
+794 NASILIIKGNKPGQ

-822 QTKFQVSVVANTG
+822 QTRFQVSVVASSG
-835 DIVYQIYPMP
+835 DIVYQVYPIP
-845 ATTML
+845 ATTVL

-861 EFTIRSIF
+861 EFTIRSLF

-876 SYTINGMDP
+876 NYTINGTAP